1 MSSSK
6 TRVRASIAIL
16 SLGLLLTGCRRDMQ
30 DQPRLKPYVA
40 EAQRLRPEGAVP
52 HKKPGMAV
60 ALASPKEGD
69 DSFPFALNEE
79 VLKRGQ
85 ERFNISC
92 SPCHGRLGDGE
103 GLVVKR
109 GFRRPPSFTDERL
122 LKEPV
127 SHFYDVI
134 TNGIGAMS
142 SYADQL
148 NPEDRYKVIAYIR
161 ALQLSQRANAADL
174 TPEQRQKL
182 ETSPREGH
190 EK

>member
-1 MSSSK
+1 ML
-6 TRVRASIAIL
+6 VAIFF
-16 SLGLLLTGCRRDMQ
+16 LGLLLTGCRRDMH

-40 EAQRLRPEGAVP
+40 EAQRLPPEGTFP
-52 HKKPGMAV
+52 HKKSDMA
-60 ALASPKEGD
+60 APLTTPKEGD
-69 DSFPFALNEE
+69 DSFPFAVTEE

-85 ERFNISC
+85 ERYNISC
-92 SPCHGRLGDGE
+92 SPCHGRLGDGD
-103 GLVVKR
+103 GLIVKR
-109 GFRRPPSFTDERL
+109 GFRRPPSLTDDRL

-127 SHFYDVI
+127 AHFYDVI
-134 TNGIGAMS
+134 TNGNGAMS

-182 ETSPREGH
+182 DASKREVH

>member
-1 MSSSK
+1 ML
-6 TRVRASIAIL
+6 VAIF
-16 SLGLLLTGCRRDMQ
+16 SLGLLLTGCRRDMH

-40 EAQRLRPEGAVP
+40 EAQRLPPEGTFP
-52 HKKPGMAV
+52 HKKSDMA
-60 ALASPKEGD
+60 APLTTPKEGD
-69 DSFPFALNEE
+69 DSFPFAVTEE

-85 ERFNISC
+85 ERYNISC

-103 GLVVKR
+103 GLIVKR
-109 GFRRPPSFTDERL
+109 GFRRPPSLTDDRL

-127 SHFYDVI
+127 AHFYDVI
-134 TNGIGAMS
+134 TNGNGAMS

-182 ETSPREGH
+182 DASKREVH